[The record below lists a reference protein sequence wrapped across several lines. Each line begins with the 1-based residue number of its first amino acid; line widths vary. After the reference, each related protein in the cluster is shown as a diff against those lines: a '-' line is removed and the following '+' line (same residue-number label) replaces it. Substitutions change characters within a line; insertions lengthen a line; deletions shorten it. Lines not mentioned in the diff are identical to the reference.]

1 MGDCGEDFIGSG
13 DVDLWVGRRGVPR
26 QGEGEHSGHTHA
38 RGHRLGGKANW
49 SPTDMFLGE
58 YEHTIDAKGRM
69 AVPARFRGQLQH
81 GAVISKGMG
90 TCLSVYTM
98 QRWEEKSA
106 ELVAGKTTEEL
117 RDFERRIYPSAS
129 EVELDGQ
136 GRLVIPAKLR
146 TYAGLDS
153 NVTVAGVRDH
163 FEIWDR
169 ATWQDYQKRL
179 DEQGNGSPF

>member
-1 MGDCGEDFIGSG
+1 
-13 DVDLWVGRRGVPR
+13 
-26 QGEGEHSGHTHA
+26 
-38 RGHRLGGKANW
+38 
-49 SPTDMFLGE
+49 MFLGE

-69 AVPARFRGQLQH
+69 AVPARFRSQMDR
-81 GAVISKGMG
+81 GAVVSKGMG

-106 ELVAGKTTEEL
+106 ELVAGKASEEL

-136 GRLVIPAKLR
+136 GRMIIPARLR
-146 TYAGLDS
+146 AYANLGS
-153 NVTVAGVRDH
+153 EVTVAGVRDH

-169 ATWQDYQKRL
+169 QGWQVYQERL
-179 DEQGNGSPF
+179 DAEGGANPF